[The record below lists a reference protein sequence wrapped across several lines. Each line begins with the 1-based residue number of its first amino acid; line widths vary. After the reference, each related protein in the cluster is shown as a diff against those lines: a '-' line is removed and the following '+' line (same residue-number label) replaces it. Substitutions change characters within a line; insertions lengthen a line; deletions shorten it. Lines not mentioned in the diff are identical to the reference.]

1 MKLII
6 TEEEKSRILG
16 MHQSATSRQYLKE
29 ETTIKNGAAI
39 AKWTAQVAFQKKF
52 PQYTAMEGYIFGVT
66 QETSD
71 GGKSQNGSVS
81 APMSIFVSAAGLSN
95 VKVPFYDVEFNM
107 GSYGVVAGNPNAIF
121 IDNDPPRSAANNKV
135 DMNYIANA
143 VSKVSQDTLN
153 KAWMGADPR
162 LKGGINLEQLKQIGA
177 PQKIIAMVE
186 SGGTTSV
193 KPATPT
199 KP

>member
-6 TEEEKSRILG
+6 TEEEKNRILG

-29 ETTIKNGAAI
+29 QTTIKNGAAI

-81 APMSIFVSAAGLSN
+81 APMFQFISAAGLSN

-107 GSYGVVAGNPNAIF
+107 GSYGVAAGNPNAIY
-121 IDNDPPRSAANNKV
+121 IDNDPPRSPANDKV

-153 KAWMGADPR
+153 KAWMGADSR

-177 PQKIIAMVE
+177 PQKIIAMVQ
-186 SGGTTSV
+186 SGGATPV